1 MNCIVTSWS
10 DFNPEIDAMP
20 KRLTWKQQRAWIYK
34 NLLRRRKQR
43 FSCFEVGDNMQ
54 AAKRLG
60 SMIRQGIVEVTGGD
74 FPWSTYKLHVKR
86 TKPKPL
92 PLIRFGDGAVLMLEA
107 R

>member
-1 MNCIVTSWS
+1 MIITSWS
-10 DFNPEIDAMP
+10 DFNPEIDEMP
-20 KRLTWKQQRAWIYK
+20 KRLKWKEQRAWIYK
-34 NLLRRRKQR
+34 NLLRRKRQR
-43 FSCFEVGDNMQ
+43 FSCFEVGENMQ

-60 SMIRQGIVEVTGGD
+60 SMIRQGIVEITGGD
-74 FPWSTYKLHVKR
+74 FPWSTYKLHTKR

>member
-1 MNCIVTSWS
+1 MIVTSWS
-10 DFNPEIDAMP
+10 DFNPEIDEMP
-20 KRLTWKQQRAWIYK
+20 KRLKWKEQRAWIYK
-34 NLLRRRKQR
+34 NLLRRKRHR
-43 FSCFEVGDNMQ
+43 FSCLEVGENMQ

-60 SMIRQGIVEVTGGD
+60 SMIRQGIVEITGGD
-74 FPWSTYKLHVKR
+74 FPWSTYKLHTKR